1 MPNIMKKLILIPGLF
16 CLFMLNVASMCS
28 SDDDSLDDNSPPVA
42 TIINNTTTGT
52 WRVILF
58 NENGIIKTSN
68 YSDYNFSINSDE
80 SIVAV
85 NGSTTKT
92 GTWSIYTDSGYS
104 KFGILFPDINGPF
117 EEISEDWRVLSS
129 TTTKLELKHI
139 SGGDGSIDLL
149 TFEKN

>member
-1 MPNIMKKLILIPGLF
+1 
-16 CLFMLNVASMCS
+16 MCS

>member
-1 MPNIMKKLILIPGLF
+1 MKKLILIPALF
-16 CLFMLNVASMCS
+16 CLFMLNVASTCS
-28 SDDDSLDDNSPPVA
+28 SDDNSSDDNSPPVG
-42 TIINNTTTGT
+42 TIIDNTTSGT
-52 WRVILF
+52 WSITLF
-58 NENGIIKTSN
+58 QEDSSNQTSN
-68 YSDYNFSINSDE
+68 FSGYSFSINSDG

-92 GTWSIYTDSGYS
+92 GTWSTYTDSGYS
-104 KFGILFPDINGPF
+104 KFDILFPDTSGPF

-129 TTTKLELKHI
+129 TATRLELKHI